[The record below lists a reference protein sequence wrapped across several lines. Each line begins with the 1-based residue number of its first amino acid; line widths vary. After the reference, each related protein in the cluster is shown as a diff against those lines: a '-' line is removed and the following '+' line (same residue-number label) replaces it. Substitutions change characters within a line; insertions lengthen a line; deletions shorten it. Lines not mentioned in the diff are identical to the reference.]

1 MWPLRGKESEQES
14 LQGHVVVFGGRAS
27 CGQKHFVSVADL
39 SDGCQEYLCHA
50 IRDLLT
56 FISPYRPMA
65 MGQSLIWL
73 RCSRTTTSSS
83 PVREKEFKGPE
94 HILPLFKDVQDYCCS
109 NHLGS
114 GPVIRAW
121 HQEICSVYGLRF
133 ESCGCSYDGHWR
145 LTCSLTSGPVGLVEV
160 RASWPGHPY

>member
-1 MWPLRGKESEQES
+1 
-14 LQGHVVVFGGRAS
+14 VVVFGGRAS

-65 MGQSLIWL
+65 IGQSLIWL

-94 HILPLFKDVQDYCCS
+94 HFLPLFKDVQD
-109 NHLGS
+109 
-114 GPVIRAW
+114 
-121 HQEICSVYGLRF
+121 
-133 ESCGCSYDGHWR
+133 
-145 LTCSLTSGPVGLVEV
+145 
-160 RASWPGHPY
+160 

>member
-1 MWPLRGKESEQES
+1 MWPLRGKESKQES

-65 MGQSLIWL
+65 IGQSLIWL

-109 NHLGS
+109 NHLDTGI
-114 GPVIRAW
+114 VIKVW
-121 HQEICSVYGLRF
+121 YQEICSLCGLRF
-133 ESCGCSYDGHWR
+133 ESCSCSYDGHWR
-145 LTCSLTSGPVGLVEV
+145 LT
-160 RASWPGHPY
+160 